1 MAFRIEHVHLKVQ
14 DPEKTAKFYIDN
26 LGATPVD
33 THHGFRLNLHGLM
46 VNITEK
52 IHHQSRDQRYG
63 IEHLALETDD
73 IDATVAKLEADG
85 ARVLERL
92 TAEIKGRKRKVCFIE
107 GPDGIQLE
115 LVEM

>member
-1 MAFRIEHVHLKVQ
+1 MTFKIEHVHLKVH
-14 DPEKTAKFYIDN
+14 DPAKTAKFYVDN
-26 LGATPVD
+26 LGAVPVD

-52 IHHQSRDQRYG
+52 IDHQSRSQHYG

-73 IDATVAKLEADG
+73 IDGTVARMEADG

-92 TAEIKGRKRKVCFIE
+92 TAEIKGRKRKVAFIE